1 VAQFTQARG
10 RLQAQVR
17 VRSAHACT
25 LKWPGGLRVKPGEGR
40 IPRRGVGGLI
50 WPCPRKKTRPDPT
63 SAALRAELAKAG
75 KRRAAGPVASLQH
88 GAMKLA
94 RYAPRAGSAIAGVSV
109 SLTAS
114 A

>member
-1 VAQFTQARG
+1 MDEVPDVQARVHG
-10 RLQAQVR
+10 
-17 VRSAHACT
+17 
-25 LKWPGGLRVKPGEGR
+25 
-40 IPRRGVGGLI
+40 
-50 WPCPRKKTRPDPT
+50 PDA
-63 SAALRAELAKAG
+63 SKAAELAKAG

>member
-1 VAQFTQARG
+1 M
-10 RLQAQVR
+10 
-17 VRSAHACT
+17 
-25 LKWPGGLRVKPGEGR
+25 P
-40 IPRRGVGGLI
+40 
-50 WPCPRKKTRPDPT
+50 KKKDPTRPDERRT
-63 SAALRAELAKAG
+63 AAELAKAG